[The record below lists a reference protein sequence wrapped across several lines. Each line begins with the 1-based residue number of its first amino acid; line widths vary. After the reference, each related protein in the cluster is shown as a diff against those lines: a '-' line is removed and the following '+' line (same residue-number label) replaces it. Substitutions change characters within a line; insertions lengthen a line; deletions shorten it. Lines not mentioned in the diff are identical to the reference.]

1 VISCGVF
8 GYAINSIGQIL
19 QDLNLQQNNMKKN
32 LSIINKYLNNKN
44 ISVELQ
50 YQIREYL
57 EFFWREYNQDID
69 KEKQIINQLPDQL
82 KQTLFLEANKIV
94 IKDSPLFIEN
104 FSE

>member
-1 VISCGVF
+1 
-8 GYAINSIGQIL
+8 
-19 QDLNLQQNNMKKN
+19 MKKN